1 MTLWNWLEGVKPG
14 LGVYLHVFEKYG
26 ADALDDLEHLDE
38 TEITKILEEIQIE
51 NKDLLPL
58 VVRKLGSAC
67 RARIAA
73 GAAAAAA
80 AATAAMFTPP
90 PAQSSRPKGGATLSS
105 DEEELE
111 EDSLSESSS
120 APQSRYR
127 GGAASSSL
135 NSASRPYGSRAQT
148 DTVCIQVCDMHLPS
162 PHLPY
167 VHRPH
172 LPSVPGVLCFA
183 VHL

>member
-67 RARIAA
+67 RARMAA

-90 PAQSSRPKGGATLSS
+90 PRRVRGPKGGRHSHQTRRSS
-105 DEEELE
+105 RRIR
-111 EDSLSESSS
+111 S
-120 APQSRYR
+120 ANPPRLRSR
-127 GGAASSSL
+127 
-135 NSASRPYGSRAQT
+135 
-148 DTVCIQVCDMHLPS
+148 DTVAALRQAH
-162 PHLPY
+162 
-167 VHRPH
+167 
-172 LPSVPGVLCFA
+172 
-183 VHL
+183 